1 MTTLSP
7 RANWQD
13 IIEAHDEKQSGN
25 GAPQLSNRDL
35 LMPAD
40 RFVKRHIGPRSHD
53 VTHMLRVV
61 GANSLE
67 ELMAQAVPEAIRMDG
82 YLHLDPPRSEQAVL
96 DELRELADRNK
107 VYRSYIGMGY
117 YDTIMQP

>member
-1 MTTLSP
+1 MTTTSP

-13 IIEAHDEKQSGN
+13 IIEAHDSGSSHDKEAG

-53 VTHMLRVV
+53 VTHMLRTV

-82 YLHLDPPRSEQAVL
+82 YLNLDPV
-96 DELRELADRNK
+96 
-107 VYRSYIGMGY
+107 SYTHLTLPTS
-117 YDTIMQP
+117 DLV